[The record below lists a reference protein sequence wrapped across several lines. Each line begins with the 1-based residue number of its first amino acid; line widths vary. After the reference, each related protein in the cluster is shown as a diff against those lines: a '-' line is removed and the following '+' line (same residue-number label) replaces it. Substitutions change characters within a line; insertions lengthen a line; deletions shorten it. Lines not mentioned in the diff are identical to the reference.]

1 MKMDLVLELMD
12 VPGQLVSVLDPISGL
27 GANLVTVIHKR
38 DYKGGRQPMKIVII
52 DGQGGRMGKAV
63 IEQLKSSYPELELYA
78 IGTNS
83 IATSAM
89 LKAGASYGATGENP
103 VIVNAR
109 NADLIIGPI
118 GIVMADSLMGEI
130 TAAMATAVSS
140 SSAYKILIPVNRCN
154 HFIAGCQ
161 GGSLSDYIRQV
172 CEEVGR
178 HLSI

>member
-1 MKMDLVLELMD
+1 MTIMV
-12 VPGQLVSVLDPISGL
+12 
-27 GANLVTVIHKR
+27 
-38 DYKGGRQPMKIVII
+38 I
-52 DGQGGRMGKAV
+52 DGQGGKMGKGLV
-63 IEQLKSSYPELELYA
+63 EMLKKSCPEDEILA

-83 IATSAM
+83 IATAAM
-89 LKAGASYGATGENP
+89 LKAGADAGATGENP
-103 VIVNAR
+103 AVVTSRTADIIV
-109 NADLIIGPI
+109 GPM
-118 GIVMADSLMGEI
+118 GIVIADSLMGEI

-178 HLSI
+178 HLNI

>member
-1 MKMDLVLELMD
+1 
-12 VPGQLVSVLDPISGL
+12 
-27 GANLVTVIHKR
+27 
-38 DYKGGRQPMKIVII
+38 MKIVII

-63 IEQLKSSYPELELYA
+63 IEQLKSCYPELELYA

-118 GIVMADSLMGEI
+118 GIVMADSLMGGDH
-130 TAAMATAVSS
+130 
-140 SSAYKILIPVNRCN
+140 RCYG
-154 HFIAGCQ
+154 HCCKLQ
-161 GGSLSDYIRQV
+161 QCL
-172 CEEVGR
+172 
-178 HLSI
+178 

>member
-1 MKMDLVLELMD
+1 
-12 VPGQLVSVLDPISGL
+12 
-27 GANLVTVIHKR
+27 
-38 DYKGGRQPMKIVII
+38 MKIVII

-118 GIVMADSLMGEI
+118 GIVMADSFCGG
-130 TAAMATAVSS
+130 
-140 SSAYKILIPVNRCN
+140 PPGGGDHCCHGDRCK
-154 HFIAGCQ
+154 FQQC
-161 GGSLSDYIRQV
+161 L
-172 CEEVGR
+172 
-178 HLSI
+178 

>member
-1 MKMDLVLELMD
+1 
-12 VPGQLVSVLDPISGL
+12 
-27 GANLVTVIHKR
+27 
-38 DYKGGRQPMKIVII
+38 MKIVII

-130 TAAMATAVSS
+130 TA
-140 SSAYKILIPVNRCN
+140 VNRCN